1 MSWFVLH
8 LRPRSEKRVAQ
19 VCEIHG
25 LEYYL
30 PLRSETK
37 VYQRRKVTVYK
48 PMFPGYIF
56 VSFSEED
63 KVFLQRTN
71 HIIKI
76 LAPPSEDS
84 LVFQLDQIKKALLV
98 DETLGSAGAIDEG
111 RRVRIIGGSFMGVE
125 GVVESA
131 RKSGVVRLNVEMIGQ
146 AVVVEVDRDFVE
158 MVD

>member
-19 VCEIHG
+19 VCDIHG

-37 VYQRRKVTVYK
+37 VYQRRKVTVRK

-56 VSFSEED
+56 VSFKEEERIC
-63 KVFLQRTN
+63 LQRTN
-71 HIIKI
+71 HIIRI
-76 LAPPSEDS
+76 LEPPSEDS
-84 LVFQLDQIKKALLV
+84 LVFQLDQIKKALAV
-98 DETLGSAGAIDEG
+98 DETLGAAGSIDTG
-111 RRVRIIGGSFMGVE
+111 RRVRIAGGSFMGVE

-131 RKSGVVRLNVEMIGQ
+131 RKSGAVRLNVEMIGQ

-158 MVD
+158 IVD